1 MPSIFICYS
10 HQDSQWFERVSQ
22 YLKTFEILGIAEPWS
37 DRKLKIGEEWDQTI
51 KDNLKQANAAVLLI
65 SQAFLTSQ
73 YIRNVEVPAIL
84 AKREIDPH
92 FVILPIVLELCL
104 LEKTT
109 FKYPDAQKGPKE
121 ISLSVFQTANSPSQP
136 LDGLPKHE
144 QNQIFVSVAER
155 LFEIFKSDNEREKN
169 RAPLLVVEPAT
180 SQLTEIQRRHLE
192 QQLKEQQ
199 QEYNYINQEIDF
211 LSNSEKIEDLRPKER
226 FRLQQQIAEAKQK
239 RDKTAQKIEELEKQF
254 DC

>member
-10 HQDSQWFERVSQ
+10 HQDSEWFERVSQ
-22 YLKTFEILGIAEPWS
+22 YLKTFEILGKAEPWS

-136 LDGLPKHE
+136 LDSLPKHE

-155 LFEIFKSDNEREKN
+155 LFEIFKSDNV
-169 RAPLLVVEPAT
+169 VVESAT

-211 LSNSEKIEDLRPKER
+211 LSNSEKIEDLRPRER
-226 FRLQQQIAEAKQK
+226 LRLQRQIAEAKQK